1 MMMNLENKKLNII
14 GMTMIHMMSY
24 WIDMKVTMEI
34 ISQCQNPK
42 MHPLIKMSHVLG
54 GEMFV
59 DRTKLVEFRVGQ
71 LLKKF
76 QSFALALK
84 DYCIQQ
90 GFRDRRTKFE
100 RRKVVYNFFV
110 DKCTFKLYSTL

>member
-1 MMMNLENKKLNII
+1 MSRPKTTKKRKSSMNIDDGANLSSRTVCRDDELLEAEDDFHGFFLLEMILMMMMNVENKKLNII
-14 GMTMIHMMSY
+14 GMTMIHMMRY

-59 DRTKLVEFRVGQ
+59 DRTKLVEFRV
-71 LLKKF
+71 
-76 QSFALALK
+76 
-84 DYCIQQ
+84 
-90 GFRDRRTKFE
+90 
-100 RRKVVYNFFV
+100 
-110 DKCTFKLYSTL
+110 